1 LRILKLLEEHHQHL
15 AAVISSTN
23 RPRSTAPAPTPAQKD
38 GDPETNAPEPA
49 SDAKKSAQS
58 SDRSTAASQQPN
70 ATPILRRPPRR
81 DLTSSIASNLATAR
95 GRPNTQRRALPIT
108 PEVTTQHAGGNILN
122 QVSQTE
128 RLAIREQSKTVRSS
142 SPTPSAPAAH
152 QSRPLNEGFQTF
164 FTSFETLFSKLSAPL
179 AFAGLPLTIEQATPQ
194 PESTAQSNDSKGS
207 HSPPDQRRSRSRA
220 TADPDLTNLFSA
232 PALRAIR
239 EDAGPAFGA
248 HESFYV
254 VPPSGGTLSYA
265 GIVSGRGEPGENLDD
280 DADEFVDARE
290 SIGPPSPL
298 SVRGSGILSRS
309 KKGQAAAALRSKLQP
324 KSEGGKTMEEL
335 ELENNA
341 LRQLLDTQS
350 RRLQMWEASSQSQS
364 LALAQSLR
372 FSRPRDTATARGS
385 IPSTELES
393 ERVKER
399 EEVLTAERAQREE
412 QQHRMEKME
421 RENVKLL
428 GVLGKYREKW
438 ESLKESARE
447 KQRNKAAAATGDSKA
462 GSSSK

>member
-1 LRILKLLEEHHQHL
+1 
-15 AAVISSTN
+15 
-23 RPRSTAPAPTPAQKD
+23 
-38 GDPETNAPEPA
+38 
-49 SDAKKSAQS
+49 
-58 SDRSTAASQQPN
+58 
-70 ATPILRRPPRR
+70 
-81 DLTSSIASNLATAR
+81 
-95 GRPNTQRRALPIT
+95 LPVT
-108 PEVTTQHAGGNILN
+108 PEITTQHAGGNIL
-122 QVSQTE
+122 SQISQIE
-128 RLAIREQSKTVRSS
+128 RPTIREQSKTVPSS
-142 SPTPSAPAAH
+142 SPTPSTPAANPSH
-152 QSRPLNEGFQTF
+152 PLNEGFQTF

-179 AFAGLPLTIEQATPQ
+179 AFAGLPLTIEQVVPQ
-194 PESTAQSNDSKGS
+194 PESAQSHDSNRPN
-207 HSPPDQRRSRSRA
+207 SPPEQRRSRSRA

-265 GIVSGRGEPGENLDD
+265 GIVSGRGESGENLDD

-290 SIGPPSPL
+290 SVGPPSPR

-309 KKGQAAAALRSKLQP
+309 KKGQAAAALRNKLQP

-372 FSRPRDTATARGS
+372 FSRPRDTAAAQVS
-385 IPSTELES
+385 FPSSEPES
-393 ERVKER
+393 ERVKDL
-399 EEVLTAERAQREE
+399 EEALTAERAQREE

-447 KQRNKAAAATGDSKA
+447 KQRTKAATTTGDNKAGGNSR
-462 GSSSK
+462 